1 MKRFAAALIALVL
14 LMACQTALA
23 GSDAYVSDFRTDIV
37 VRADGALE
45 VQELLT
51 YQVQDHINGFTR
63 DIDPTIGTG
72 MTGFGAALSTTLGDR
87 EFVYDGGALKGDAGV
102 YYGEYLDNGL
112 IRYYVFLPCDEGDS
126 VTIAYSYTLEGV
138 CARYLD
144 VGVLDA
150 PLLGDAWELAID
162 RYTLNM
168 TFEEPIVGEIDLR
181 ASSSGMDIE
190 DCEALD
196 ERVRITGT
204 DAGEGDALRVRV
216 MFPSSALSGMAYTSD
231 GNMRDELLAREA
243 QYDAQVEYNYRLGL
257 GLGIGLAALAVAL
270 GVLGYALWGRDPRVA
285 AQGYAAG
292 SPLPT
297 EPGVSPAELGTVLGR
312 NHVDVNGLAA
322 TLLDLTRRGYLA
334 LECVGDDMA
343 YVRTGK
349 PLDGSSPHEQYALK
363 WILDLGDGQR
373 VTLDEIESHADE
385 SSYSTH
391 FTKWAEMVN
400 KSAEQRGWY
409 MKRPWMQKALGLAT
423 LVVAAVVLAVGAYF
437 LGREELYVDLA
448 LGLLMGGLA
457 LLIAGIVLLVY
468 NKHTAKGAQL
478 AADWR
483 EVKRWLKGGWSA
495 ADVPADTA
503 LWEEMMVYALVLG
516 MDKQLAQRLD
526 SMDAGYADAMS
537 RSRDAVLMRSWGED
551 AALYGMYCAHVHR
564 CMSSQSSSS
573 SSGGG
578 GGSGAGGGGGGG
590 TF

>member
-1 MKRFAAALIALVL
+1 MKRFAAALMALVL
-14 LMACQTALA
+14 LMACHTALA
-23 GSDAYVSDFRTDIV
+23 GSDAYVSDFRADIV

-51 YQVQDHINGFTR
+51 YQVEDHINGFTR

-72 MTGFGAALSTTLGDR
+72 VTGFGAALSTAQGDL

-102 YYGEYLDNGL
+102 YYAENLDNGL
-112 IRYYVFLPCDEGDS
+112 IRYYIFLPCDEGDS
-126 VTIAYSYTLEGV
+126 ATIAYSYTLEGV
-138 CARYLD
+138 CARYRD

-150 PLLGDAWELAID
+150 PLLGDAWELEID

-168 TFEEPIVGEIDLR
+168 TFEKPVAGDIDLR
-181 ASSSGMDIE
+181 VNSPGMDIE
-190 DCEALD
+190 DCETLD

-243 QYDAQVEYNYRLGL
+243 QYDAQVERNYRLGL

-270 GVLGYALWGRDPRVA
+270 GVLGYVLWGRDPRVA

-297 EPGVSPAELGTVLGR
+297 EPGVSPAELGTVLSR

-322 TLLDLTRRGYLA
+322 TLLDLTRRGYLT
-334 LECVGDDMA
+334 LECGEDEMA
-343 YVRTGK
+343 YVRTVK
-349 PLDGSSPHEQYALK
+349 PMDDCAPHEQYALN
-363 WILDLGDGQR
+363 WILGLGDGQR

-391 FTKWAEMVN
+391 FTKWAQMVN
-400 KSAEQRGWY
+400 KGAKQRGWY
-409 MKRPWMQKALGLAT
+409 VKSPWTQIVLGLIT
-423 LVVAAVVLAVGAYF
+423 LITSAAVLAMGAYL
-437 LGREELYVDLA
+437 LGMEDVYVDLA
-448 LGLLMGGLA
+448 LGLLMGALA
-457 LLIAGIVLLVY
+457 LLTAGIVVIIY
-468 NKHTAKGAQL
+468 HKRTEKGAQL

-483 EVKRWLKGGWSA
+483 EVKRWLKGDWSA

-516 MDKQLAQRLD
+516 VEKQLAQRLD
-526 SMDAGYADAMS
+526 SMDAGYAEVMS

-551 AALYGMYCAHVHR
+551 AALYGMYCAHAHH
-564 CMSSQSSSS
+564 CMSSRSSSS
-573 SSGGG
+573 SSGGV
-578 GGSGAGGGGGGG
+578 GSGAGGGGGGG